1 MNSGLFSAHF
11 YCSVWLSANSVKVL
25 CDQWALS
32 FDLHPCTRILRKP
45 QVLEYELEFGSGTF
59 NLDVT
64 NAVLV
69 LLGVGI
75 EGDSWKSIYT
85 SIVDSL
91 AEKAVKQERTQVE
104 HEPNIFGIPEI
115 QGEKDSESEFPHA
128 SGPSDPGDMF
138 HTAVMKRKDE
148 QIRVL
153 KLEIQ
158 QYRKTIR
165 RLTQKNR
172 RNNAKWIP
180 VKHTQR
186 KGFVQRR
193 KPDQY
198 HAGTGE
204 LRGRL
209 SNHGAVTLALGTAA
223 SGTAAYRQGIA
234 ANTDVSGQTIG
245 RWQSKVAACLTI
257 LTRDFYNE
265 NETKLWTHRG
275 KGKQWSV
282 HVPRMDGTNKKLVAK
297 RSGQVFVC
305 HSAYSLVDGEGVRHV
320 QLATST
326 TSLAL
331 QFLRIP
337 MRPNIRASF
346 QVSKGSR
353 RDL

>member
-1 MNSGLFSAHF
+1 MQDYSVLHF
-11 YCSVWLSANSVKVL
+11 CCSVWLSANSVKVL

-59 NLDVT
+59 NLDVVE
-64 NAVLV
+64 AVLV

-75 EGDSWKSIYT
+75 EGDSWESIYT

-186 KGFVQRR
+186 EGFAQRR

-209 SNHGAVTLALGTAA
+209 SNHGAVTLAIGTAA

-234 ANTDVSGQTIG
+234 ANTDVSGQTIS
-245 RWQSKVAACLTI
+245 RWQSLFQVQVHKYGSYANGCCSKVWSVGYCCFSVGVFCFSVGMFCASDGCVNCCWLAGAI
-257 LTRDFYNE
+257 LMTPD
-265 NETKLWTHRG
+265 RG
-275 KGKQWSV
+275 K
-282 HVPRMDGTNKKLVAK
+282 A
-297 RSGQVFVC
+297 
-305 HSAYSLVDGEGVRHV
+305 
-320 QLATST
+320 
-326 TSLAL
+326 
-331 QFLRIP
+331 
-337 MRPNIRASF
+337 
-346 QVSKGSR
+346 
-353 RDL
+353 